1 MKEKKFIVSIS
12 LILLGTLF
20 YFFANFQRIAIPGAI
35 FDILEQELSVGAP
48 EITAFGAIYMYI
60 YAFTQLLNGIF
71 VDRYGGYRVI
81 LVGSIIMGLGCLIFP
96 LTSNIA
102 LMYFARAL
110 LGLGGSMFYLSI
122 IKELGLLF
130 EEKDFGIALS
140 IMLFAGYSGGIIAN
154 APFVM
159 AMRIL
164 SWREILLIIAGIII
178 VSIFAYLILL
188 SKVELK
194 PVNRQVELKFLPF
207 QIVLH
212 KNHNR
217 DLFTFA
223 CCNFGISYVIQT
235 VIGKKFLEDFCLM
248 TSAKAAVVLS
258 IMAIVAA
265 VFNMI
270 IASVCKL
277 FHNHRVIFL
286 KGASIVTFISL
297 FLICLFISLDIRTVF
312 IAFIFCVLAANASLS
327 SLLVPVLYATNV
339 KNISGTAV
347 SILNFSYFMAV
358 GILSSITG
366 YALNVFEPS
375 RIGKTLVYNN
385 NSYLLLFSIFLLL
398 SIYEIYR
405 AAKLS
410 DKY

>member
-1 MKEKKFIVSIS
+1 MKEKNFIVSIS

-71 VDRYGGYRVI
+71 VDRYGGYRVM

-96 LTSNIA
+96 LTSNLT

-159 AMRIL
+159 AMRVL
-164 SWREILLIIAGIII
+164 SWREILLIIAGIVI
-178 VSIFAYLILL
+178 VSIIAYLILL

-194 PVNRQVELKFLPF
+194 HVNRQVELKVLPF

-312 IAFIFCVLAANASLS
+312 IAFIFCILAANASLS
-327 SLLVPVLYATNV
+327 SLLVPVLYATNR

-375 RIGKTLVYNN
+375 RVGKTLVYNN

>member
-1 MKEKKFIVSIS
+1 MKEKNFIVSIS

-71 VDRYGGYRVI
+71 VDRYGGYRVM

-96 LTSNIA
+96 LTSNLT

-159 AMRIL
+159 AMRVL
-164 SWREILLIIAGIII
+164 SWREILLIIAGIVI
-178 VSIFAYLILL
+178 VSIIAYLILL

-194 PVNRQVELKFLPF
+194 PVNRQVELKVLPF

-312 IAFIFCVLAANASLS
+312 IAFIFCILAANASLS
-327 SLLVPVLYATNV
+327 SLLVPVLYATNR

-347 SILNFSYFMAV
+347 SILNLSYFMAV

-375 RIGKTLVYNN
+375 RVGKTLVYNN
-385 NSYLLLFSIFLLL
+385 NSYLLLFFIFLLL

>member
-1 MKEKKFIVSIS
+1 MKEKNFIVSIS

-71 VDRYGGYRVI
+71 VDRYGGYRVM

-96 LTSNIA
+96 LTSNLT

-159 AMRIL
+159 AMRVL
-164 SWREILLIIAGIII
+164 SWREILLIIAGIVI
-178 VSIFAYLILL
+178 VSIIAYLILL

-194 PVNRQVELKFLPF
+194 PVNRQVELKVLPF

-312 IAFIFCVLAANASLS
+312 IAFIFCILAANASLS
-327 SLLVPVLYATNV
+327 SLLVPVLYATNR

-375 RIGKTLVYNN
+375 RVGKTLVYNN

>member
-1 MKEKKFIVSIS
+1 MKEKNFIVSIS

-71 VDRYGGYRVI
+71 VDRYGGYRVM

-96 LTSNIA
+96 LTSNLT

-159 AMRIL
+159 AMRVL
-164 SWREILLIIAGIII
+164 SWREILLIIAGIVI
-178 VSIFAYLILL
+178 VSIIAYSILL

-194 PVNRQVELKFLPF
+194 PVNRQVELKVLPF

-248 TSAKAAVVLS
+248 TSGKAAVVLS

-312 IAFIFCVLAANASLS
+312 IAFIFCILAANASLS
-327 SLLVPVLYATNV
+327 SLLVPVLYATNR

-375 RIGKTLVYNN
+375 RVGKTLVYNN